1 MHILYIAV
9 LGRSELQQFAVYA
22 LHRQAH
28 HIEIASAETGHAD
41 VANPLLYAIGSGLVE
56 RTAGGYIVVYLLVG
70 KCLERYI
77 GDTEKRLCLSD
88 VVRQTP
94 VTTQWVL
101 PLSLCNMRQASDLS
115 EGLPKISP
123 SAITT
128 VSAVMS
134 RSRGFMYMRLRRLFG
149 GYV

>member
-1 MHILYIAV
+1 MFSIERVFCSLLLNTWIVRHYCVHILYIAV

-77 GDTEKRLCLSD
+77 GRHGKAALPVGCGKADTCD
-88 VVRQTP
+88 HAV
-94 VTTQWVL
+94 
-101 PLSLCNMRQASDLS
+101 
-115 EGLPKISP
+115 GL
-123 SAITT
+123 AAQL
-128 VSAVMS
+128 VQHAA
-134 RSRGFMYMRLRRLFG
+134 GFGLVG
-149 GYV
+149 GLA